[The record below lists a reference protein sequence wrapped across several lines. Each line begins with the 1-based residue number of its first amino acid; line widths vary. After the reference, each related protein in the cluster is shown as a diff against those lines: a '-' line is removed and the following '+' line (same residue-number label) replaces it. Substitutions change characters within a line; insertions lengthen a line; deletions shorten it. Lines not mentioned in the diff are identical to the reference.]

1 MWTIFFQDK
10 TNTSL
15 IFEQPVFFRFALWKV
30 VQHFLQG
37 IQLVRIQQN
46 YLPTYS
52 KYPYFSQ
59 IHQKM

>member
-37 IQLVRIQQN
+37 IQLVREKKELVTLMRFKLI
-46 YLPTYS
+46 
-52 KYPYFSQ
+52 
-59 IHQKM
+59 